1 MYLWKSMSFG
11 DPLSPTM
18 EQMIM
23 FHDHT
28 MMVIMIITMM
38 VMYTMYYMTVN
49 KMTNIFMTQA
59 QMIELFWTIL
69 PALFLI
75 LVAMPSIRILYLI
88 EEISQPMMT
97 IKTIGH
103 QWFWSYEYSD
113 LKKIEF
119 ESYMKPISMKSIR
132 MMETDNRL
140 VLPFKTKMRL
150 ITTSEDVIHSWTIQ
164 SLGIKVD
171 SMPGRI
177 NQSSIYMSRP
187 GMFFGQCSEI
197 CGANHSFMPIMIE
210 SVNLKSFIKWIKNF

>member
-1 MYLWKSMSFG
+1 MYTWKTLSFG

-28 MMVIMIITMM
+28 MMVIMIITTM
-38 VMYTMYYMTVN
+38 VMYTMYYMMIN

>member
-1 MYLWKSMSFG
+1 MYTWKSLSFG

-38 VMYTMYYMTVN
+38 VMYTMFYMMIN

-75 LVAMPSIRILYLI
+75 LVALPSIRILYLI

-119 ESYMKPISMKSIR
+119 ESYMKPTSLKTIR

-140 VLPFKTKMRL
+140 ILPFKTKMRL

-187 GMFFGQCSEI
+187 GMYFGQCSEI